1 MLRSLDSQTTL
12 RRRICVGALV
22 VAVVAAAV
30 GGWLAIANP
39 RHETAAASPPPAE
52 ADRPGQSPAE
62 AAAPKPAVLDQVA
75 TTADPQVFAESV
87 AQALFEWDT
96 TGPFVLNDYTGR
108 LLAVADPTGEE
119 SPGLVADLAD
129 YLPTADSWAYL
140 KPYYTRQW
148 LEIAS
153 AEVPDQWDE
162 ALAEAGPQGLAPGTA
177 AYTITGTRHRAG
189 VWEGDDV
196 ASEHGVAFTVFVVCQ
211 PSYPTCRL
219 LRLSRLDE
227 PLE

>member
-1 MLRSLDSQTTL
+1 MLRSLDSHTT
-12 RRRICVGALV
+12 RRRRVCVGALV

-39 RHETAAASPPPAE
+39 RHATPAGSPPIAD
-52 ADRPGQSPAE
+52 ADRQGQTPAGG
-62 AAAPKPAVLDQVA
+62 AAPEPAVLDQVA
-75 TTADPQVFAESV
+75 TTADPRVFAESV
-87 AQALFEWDT
+87 AQALLAWDT

-119 SPGLVADLAD
+119 SPGLVADLAG
-129 YLPTADSWAYL
+129 YLPTADAWAYL
-140 KPYYTRQW
+140 RPYYTRQW
-148 LEIAS
+148 LQISS
-153 AEVPDQWDE
+153 AEVPDQWDQ
-162 ALAEAGPQGLAPGTA
+162 ALAEAGPQGLAPGTT

-196 ASEHGVAFTVFVVCQ
+196 TSEHDVAFTVFVVCQ
-211 PSYPTCRL
+211 PSYPTCHL